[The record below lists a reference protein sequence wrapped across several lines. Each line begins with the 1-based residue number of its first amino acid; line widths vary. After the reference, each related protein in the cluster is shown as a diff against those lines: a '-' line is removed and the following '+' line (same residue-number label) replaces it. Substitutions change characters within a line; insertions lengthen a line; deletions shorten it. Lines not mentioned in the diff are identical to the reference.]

1 MEKSDDEIVASIKK
15 AALTRLMF
23 FIFPSFPFVY
33 LLRYYGAIDRDQ
45 LYVAFLLL
53 SVIAKLLFVS
63 ALVEEQVTAMN
74 EMKARILTAA
84 TANESRRTF
93 LRYVFHELRIPL
105 NTITMGIA
113 VVEDRKGTI
122 DICVSNYI

>member
-1 MEKSDDEIVASIKK
+1 
-15 AALTRLMF
+15 
-23 FIFPSFPFVY
+23 
-33 LLRYYGAIDRDQ
+33 
-45 LYVAFLLL
+45 
-53 SVIAKLLFVS
+53 
-63 ALVEEQVTAMN
+63 MN

-122 DICVSNYI
+122 DICK